1 MQVCPWSSPML
12 KPGPWHDFRPC
23 SHSPWVDGV
32 KMISTAQ
39 QLLPCRQCPGGWGS
53 PGFWMVS
60 SSCWSQ
66 TWLPWEGRQESTE
79 ENFLALLGL
88 FMTPRPWSLG
98 SYCQFISLLQ
108 KKNINLLGSPYLPSL
123 SPLLQE
129 TRINQDCCWN

>member
-1 MQVCPWSSPML
+1 
-12 KPGPWHDFRPC
+12 
-23 SHSPWVDGV
+23 
-32 KMISTAQ
+32 MISTAQ

-98 SYCQFISLLQ
+98 SYCQFTSLLQ
-108 KKNINLLGSPYLPSL
+108 K
-123 SPLLQE
+123 
-129 TRINQDCCWN
+129 